1 MVQTNTDM
9 AMCNIQY
16 VDEHGK
22 AMSKQDF
29 FRDFQIKNNV
39 WTQKQFWNCCYRRGH
54 IVCTVQW
61 NKLYVKKIFENLRYP
76 NGKVREDEFMIHH
89 IINRCNRIACVN
101 KNMYY
106 YRQHT
111 GSIMGNAYS
120 INQLDIIEAY
130 IERERS
136 FRKEGKF
143 LLAEKTLIRAILFLE
158 WFEIGIKHVPQ
169 IDERYLNMK
178 KIVCRE
184 CKIITINEQVRDFA

>member
-1 MVQTNTDM
+1 M
-9 AMCNIQY
+9 
-16 VDEHGK
+16 
-22 AMSKQDF
+22 
-29 FRDFQIKNNV
+29 
-39 WTQKQFWNCCYRRGH
+39 
-54 IVCTVQW
+54 
-61 NKLYVKKIFENLRYP
+61 
-76 NGKVREDEFMIHH
+76 REDEFMIHH

-143 LLAEKTLIRAILFLE
+143 LLAGE
-158 WFEIGIKHVPQ
+158 
-169 IDERYLNMK
+169 N
-178 KIVCRE
+178 
-184 CKIITINEQVRDFA
+184 INSSNFIFGMV